1 MEREGGESM
10 CPFGSRVELK
20 HAKNM
25 LFQDI
30 ELEQKYTCHNSYFRK
45 GRNCCRHHRLEL
57 LFSLFSFHYDKI
69 ETTMAC
75 FRDKML

>member
-30 ELEQKYTCHNSYFRK
+30 ELEQNTPVITAISGK
-45 GRNCCRHHRLEL
+45 GVTVADIIVSSCCSV
-57 LFSLFSFHYDKI
+57 FSAFIMIK
-69 ETTMAC
+69 
-75 FRDKML
+75 

>member
-10 CPFGSRVELK
+10 CPFGSRAELK

-30 ELEQKYTCHNSYFRK
+30 ELEQNTPVITAISGK
-45 GRNCCRHHRLEL
+45 GVTVADIIVSGCCSV
-57 LFSLFSFHYDKI
+57 FSAFIMIK
-69 ETTMAC
+69 
-75 FRDKML
+75 